1 MGLMGNDMAV
11 RAKTG
16 MVRVSVERAVVRVA
30 ARAMVTAGD
39 NMTNNR
45 EVIYYILVEGS
56 VRLFAR
62 VDGDEAASLRALLLQ
77 PMATHELRRRV
88 AGMRVRT
95 QIVTSS
101 PAPTSSCVNVQKG
114 APLPAYGRGPKRR
127 AR

>member
-1 MGLMGNDMAV
+1 
-11 RAKTG
+11 
-16 MVRVSVERAVVRVA
+16 
-30 ARAMVTAGD
+30 
-39 NMTNNR
+39 MTNDR

-88 AGMRVRT
+88 AGMRVCT

-101 PAPTSSCVNVQKG
+101 PSPDVIVCKC
-114 APLPAYGRGPKRR
+114 PKRR
-127 AR
+127 ASARFWQGGEKARTMHRPRQWPCTLPLGRHIAATHSGGNMHCCIVVCV